1 MSLIRL
7 IRYITKQ
14 LYQRSEIIFI
24 RKFNDDFFFVRNNFL
39 KREIVWNL
47 NEEIIRVV
55 LILER

>member
-39 KREIVWNL
+39 KREIIWNL

-55 LILER
+55 LMLER

>member
-55 LILER
+55 LMLER

>member
-39 KREIVWNL
+39 KREIIWNL